1 MKVAEIFKFFNSA
14 PGDERWHYA
23 SDFADYFGN
32 VLSSG
37 LLHKNGTPNLQ
48 VKVNAGTM
56 QTYVEAG
63 EALIQGYQYQNT
75 TPLFLTHGLPEPNL
89 DRIDRIVLRLD
100 KRNNAR
106 FIRLFVKE
114 GVSASNPVPP
124 SLQRDQYVFELSL
137 AQIRLTK
144 NTSSLEPLKLVDER
158 MKEDLCGIVY
168 SLISVPTSVFQQ
180 QWDYW
185 FNLKKQTLEEDMEAW
200 QLQQKN
206 DFETWQA
213 IQKQEYLTW
222 IESIKDILDENVA
235 ANLAARIAELEQGF
249 ANHIVDASHIKW
261 IETVGGT
268 ANALTATID
277 GLTSYKNGLAVSFP
291 VNTNST
297 AAMTLNIN
305 ELGAIPIKKAN
316 GTGFSNAMASGVY
329 TVRYRAGAFIL
340 QGEGGEYGN
349 AKEGDVVK
357 GVTFGTEQGV
367 KTGTL
372 VAYKSGA
379 ISSSKVKEKFSQKW
393 VKNSVNS
400 QGRPFGIDRFGN
412 IYIGYN
418 YLSQAN
424 GRIVKYNKSGQIVK
438 SFTPTTQ
445 YGTILGV
452 DVGGDRVAAVC
463 DDRFTYILDLD
474 LNLIASI
481 PAGTYFSTHV
491 AVDSL
496 GNTYIQWSDTF
507 EVRSVRKYNP
517 SGTSAGVAQLTNNF
531 RTMQLMATADNQ
543 LAILTSDSPVASIL
557 KFTFS
562 SYIATQSWTATI
574 DTAQYGSL
582 YQARVLN
589 NGNIALATSG
599 ITINQR
605 RDGPWVVTYDT
616 SGTKISSVSFGWT
629 NYGYENY
636 SYKWSARFCLCPDGE
651 NGSITS
657 VGAISYISLSDDT
670 KVSIAT
676 EVVRRLRSDLSLEH
690 VGIATS
696 GESSIFA
703 VAWMNYSLEDD
714 LIYYHDTSGSVRC
727 YKKEY
732 TLI

>member
-1 MKVAEIFKFFNSA
+1 MTIYSGIFNSVN
-14 PGDERWHYA
+14 GDRKYNAWW
-23 SDFADYFGN
+23 FAKYFATFIGN
-32 VLSSG
+32 GVFPNPSS
-37 LLHKNGTPNLQ
+37 NLQ
-48 VKVNAGTM
+48 VA
-56 QTYVEAG
+56 A
-63 EALIQGYQYQNT
+63 YQNMKVVVK
-75 TPLFLTHGLPEPNL
+75 PGSGWIDGYFIYSDGDHVLSL
-89 DRIDRIVLRLD
+89 DVADGVLKRIDRVVMRLNHLTRKIEIV
-100 KRNNAR
+100 
-106 FIRLFVKE
+106 VKK
-114 GVSASNPVPP
+114 GTFASSPVAPT
-124 SLQRDQYVFELSL
+124 LQRDTDAYELAL
-137 AQIRLTK
+137 ADVLINNGATQITQANITDQRLNST
-144 NTSSLEPLKLVDER
+144 V
-158 MKEDLCGIVY
+158 CGIVHGTVNQVDTTTIFNQY
-168 SLISVPTSVFQQ
+168 QA
-180 QWDYW
+180 W
-185 FNLKKQTLEEDMEAW
+185 FNDVKGSVAGELDIW
-200 QLQQKN
+200 Q
-206 DFETWQA
+206 DA
-213 IQKQEYLTW
+213 QEQEFLTW
-222 IESIKDILDENVA
+222 FESVKDILDGDVA
-235 ANLAARIAELEQGF
+235 GNLASRIAVLEQQMIQMN
-249 ANHIVDASHIKW
+249 NHVADYVKHAGSGVTTRTSNNYSVTLDPAPTAYVDLMSIVFKA
-261 IETVGGT
+261 T
-268 ANALTATID
+268 ADVNGAIVTMNVN
-277 GLTSYKNGLAVSFP
+277 GLGNRGILKPNGSNQITLKNGS
-291 VNTNST
+291 
-297 AAMTLNIN
+297 
-305 ELGAIPIKKAN
+305 
-316 GTGFSNAMASGVY
+316 VY
-329 TVRYRAGAFIL
+329 TIRYSGSAFTL

-349 AKEGDVVK
+349 AKEGDVVQ

-372 VAYKSGA
+372 VAYKTGA

-424 GRIVKYNKSGQIVK
+424 GRLIKYNKSGQIVK
-438 SFTPTTQ
+438 SFTPSTQ

-507 EVRSVRKYNP
+507 EVRSVRKYNS
-517 SGTSAGVAQLTNNF
+517 SGTQVGVAQLTNNF

-599 ITINQR
+599 TTVSQR
-605 RDGPWVVTYDT
+605 RDGPWVVIYDT
-616 SGTKISSVSFGWT
+616 SGTRISSVSFGWT
-629 NYGYENY
+629 NYGYENH
-636 SYKWSARFCLCPDGE
+636 SYRWSARFCLCPDGE

-676 EVVRRLRSDLSLEH
+676 EVVRRLRSNLSLEH

>member
-1 MKVAEIFKFFNSA
+1 MSENFYTILTNAGLAAIANAVINQTQVNFVKLGVGDGNGAYYTPTQEATALRNQVWVGNISSVTADTTNPNWVNVETVIPGNVGGFEIRELGIFDDNNVLLAIGKLPLTYKPNFAEGSSKDLYIKAIFEVTNASAVTLKVDPSVIYASKKYVDDKVAT
-14 PGDERWHYA
+14 
-23 SDFADYFGN
+23 
-32 VLSSG
+32 VVSG
-37 LLHKNGTPNLQ
+37 LENAQQQLKNHEVDYVKHPGVGINGLDGSANKLTLTLAVAPTAYKDNMGVLITP
-48 VKVNAGTM
+48 
-56 QTYVEAG
+56 QT
-63 EALIQGYQYQNT
+63 NT
-75 TPLFLTHGLPEPNL
+75 T
-89 DRIDRIVLRLD
+89 
-100 KRNNAR
+100 
-106 FIRLFVKE
+106 
-114 GVSASNPVPP
+114 
-124 SLQRDQYVFELSL
+124 
-137 AQIRLTK
+137 
-144 NTSSLEPLKLVDER
+144 
-158 MKEDLCGIVY
+158 
-168 SLISVPTSVFQQ
+168 
-180 QWDYW
+180 
-185 FNLKKQTLEEDMEAW
+185 
-200 QLQQKN
+200 
-206 DFETWQA
+206 
-213 IQKQEYLTW
+213 
-222 IESIKDILDENVA
+222 A
-235 ANLAARIAELEQGF
+235 AA
-249 ANHIVDASHIKW
+249 
-261 IETVGGT
+261 
-268 ANALTATID
+268 
-277 GLTSYKNGLAVSFP
+277 
-291 VNTNST
+291 
-297 AAMTLNIN
+297 TLNVN
-305 ELGAIPIKKAN
+305 DLGYKSILKAN
-316 GTGFSNAMASGVY
+316 GNAVTNLNAGVIYTLRYSSNK
-329 TVRYRAGAFIL
+329 GAFIL

-349 AKEGDVVK
+349 AKEGDVVQ

-372 VAYKSGA
+372 VAYKTGA

-393 VKNSVNS
+393 IKNSTNS

-424 GRIVKYNKSGQIVK
+424 GRLIKYNKSGQIVK
-438 SFTPTTQ
+438 SFTPSTQ

-507 EVRSVRKYNP
+507 EVRSVRKYNS
-517 SGTSAGVAQLTNNF
+517 SGTQVGVAQLTNNF

-599 ITINQR
+599 TTVSQR
-605 RDGPWVVTYDT
+605 RDGPWVVIYDT
-616 SGTKISSVSFGWT
+616 SGTRISSVSFGWT
-629 NYGYENY
+629 NYGFENH
-636 SYKWSARFCLCPDGE
+636 SYRWSARFCLCPDGE

-676 EVVRRLRSDLSLEH
+676 EVVRRLRSNLSLEH